1 MMSPQA
7 EDFEAFFSGMADG
20 FEPFRTP
27 VETEHLSSS
36 LGWLG
41 IVEHTPDAASLR
53 LRGFAHQLHF
63 FERDRTRVGYDWL
76 DEPDRAAQGALLRRA
91 TESSA
96 GGALSGEDFE
106 LLWHTLIAVV
116 RADRFNEGVVARH
129 GAALARI
136 ANELR
141 GRLIAERL
149 ESAGPGVSEPEDDPG
164 QLL

>member
-1 MMSPQA
+1 MSTQA

-76 DEPDRAAQGALLRRA
+76 DEPDRA
-91 TESSA
+91 

-149 ESAGPGVSEPEDDPG
+149 ESDGPGVSEPEDDPG